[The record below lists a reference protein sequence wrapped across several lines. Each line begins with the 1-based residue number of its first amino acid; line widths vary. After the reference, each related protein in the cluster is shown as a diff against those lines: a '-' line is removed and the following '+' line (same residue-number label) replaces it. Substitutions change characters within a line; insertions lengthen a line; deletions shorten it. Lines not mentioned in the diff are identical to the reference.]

1 MKNLILT
8 LIITLPLT
16 LWGQGWEQTYGNDIS
31 SEIGYDLIISNDG
44 NYLVTGQ
51 GSGEYSSVW
60 ILKIN
65 STNGDTLWTK
75 KINLSFN
82 HIYGKSIIEN
92 NNDIYLIG
100 KNNSLSSS
108 SVLIKTNNNGDILF
122 IEELD
127 FNSNQII
134 STNDNHLVVVGNKQM
149 EGYTNIKVVKLNYEG
164 GLIWES
170 TISNTTKSL
179 NEGESIIENDNN
191 ELIIGGNINSKS
203 HLFKLSEEGDEMSSI
218 QISEFGTLKSINNT
232 LDNGII
238 ISGQSYYSQL
248 NLDYDVMVVKI
259 NNNDIVEWENNYSI
273 NNVGSDWY
281 GTTESGNSII
291 QTSQNDYILCGETG
305 LNNQSSDLF
314 ISKLSFEG
322 DTIWTRKFG
331 NNFTR
336 NFRGFSIVEDVNDNS
351 FVVTGLNNLST
362 GGLNFDLYILKVDY
376 HGNITSTFE
385 IPLPNPDRKLE
396 KTINLK
402 GQEVKPQ
409 TNTPIIEIF
418 DDGSTQK
425 KIIIE

>member
-65 STNGDTLWTK
+65 STNGDMLWTK

-203 HLFKLSEEGDEMSSI
+203 HLFKLSEEGDEISGI

-238 ISGQSYYSQL
+238 SGQ
-248 NLDYDVMVVKI
+248 V
-259 NNNDIVEWENNYSI
+259 
-273 NNVGSDWY
+273 
-281 GTTESGNSII
+281 II
-291 QTSQNDYILCGETG
+291 HN
-305 LNNQSSDLF
+305 
-314 ISKLSFEG
+314 
-322 DTIWTRKFG
+322 
-331 NNFTR
+331 
-336 NFRGFSIVEDVNDNS
+336 
-351 FVVTGLNNLST
+351 
-362 GGLNFDLYILKVDY
+362 
-376 HGNITSTFE
+376 
-385 IPLPNPDRKLE
+385 
-396 KTINLK
+396 
-402 GQEVKPQ
+402 
-409 TNTPIIEIF
+409 
-418 DDGSTQK
+418 
-425 KIIIE
+425 